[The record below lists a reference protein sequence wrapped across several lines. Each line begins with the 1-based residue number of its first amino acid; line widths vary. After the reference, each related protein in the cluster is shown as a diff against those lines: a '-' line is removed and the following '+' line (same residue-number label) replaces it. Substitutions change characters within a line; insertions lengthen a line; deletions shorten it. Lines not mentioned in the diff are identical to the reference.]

1 MPAKKNKLSRIQR
14 SIMMPP
20 HIVEAMENL
29 AGIEQG
35 SLSQQVTLAS
45 TQHLNRQRP
54 SEEKS

>member
-1 MPAKKNKLSRIQR
+1 MPATKNNLSRFQR
-14 SIMMPP
+14 RIMMPP
-20 HIVEAMENL
+20 RIVEAMENL

>member
-54 SEEKS
+54 SEEK